1 MVYGTYNYSIHGV
14 YKPSNI
20 TGGPHIVE
28 TYEIWKLSGKNNGKH
43 MEQYDYFSGK
53 SMEHMVKYDYE
64 TGRTIYDHRDYGLSD
79 SVLTFSWNLEKNIEK
94 HDPEETLESRKFGR
108 KLEETS
114 LNCHPGNVFLSCW
127 RLL

>member
-28 TYEIWKLSGKNNGKH
+28 TYEIWKLSGKTMENIWNNMTIFLGKAW
-43 MEQYDYFSGK
+43 
-53 SMEHMVKYDYE
+53 EHMVKYDYE

-79 SVLTFSWNLEKNIEK
+79 SVLTFS
-94 HDPEETLESRKFGR
+94 
-108 KLEETS
+108 
-114 LNCHPGNVFLSCW
+114 
-127 RLL
+127 